1 MKLTLRRRLMTS
13 VVLTLC
19 TLNAYAGISI
29 DRTRIIVDA
38 AEGSASAELV
48 NNNKELPFLAQSWM
62 ENSNHQK
69 ITTPLIV
76 TPPIQRIDPGE
87 KNTVQINALPGAKQL
102 PQDRETMFY
111 LNVREIPPKP
121 KHANTLQLTLQSRIK
136 VFYRPESLKTQ
147 IHTRPWQEKLQFTRL
162 SDRKWQVSNPTPYYV
177 ILLGLS
183 KDKSIDN
190 NKMLTDFT
198 GLTLAPFGKAEF
210 GIQQSMVSDFYLF
223 YVNDFGGHPMIPF
236 HCQGQQCLA
245 VK

>member
-1 MKLTLRRRLMTS
+1 MKLTLCSRLVGS
-13 VVLTLC
+13 AVLILC

-29 DRTRIIVDA
+29 DRTRMIVDA
-38 AEGSASAELV
+38 AEGTASAELV

-62 ENSNHQK
+62 ENSDHQK

-76 TPPIQRIDPGE
+76 TPPIQRIDAGE
-87 KNTVQINALPGAKQL
+87 KETVQINALPAAKQL

-136 VFYRPESLKTQ
+136 VFYRPVSLKTQ
-147 IHTRPWQEKLQFTRL
+147 IHTKPWQEKLQFTRL
-162 SDRKWQVSNPTPYYV
+162 SDKKWQVSNPTPYYV

-183 KDKSIDN
+183 KDKSIDS
-190 NKMLTDFT
+190 NKMITDFP

-210 GIQQSMVSDFYLF
+210 SVNQSAVNDFYLF
-223 YVNDFGGHPMIPF
+223 YVNDFGGHPMIEF